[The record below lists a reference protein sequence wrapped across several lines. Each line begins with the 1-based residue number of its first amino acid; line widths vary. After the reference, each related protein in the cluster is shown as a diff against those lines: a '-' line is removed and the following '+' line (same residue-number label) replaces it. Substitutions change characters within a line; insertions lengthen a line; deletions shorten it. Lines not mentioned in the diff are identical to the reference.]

1 MKFQHVVLRRK
12 NADPVHSSAQQKKNA
27 GLKITFKGIPSEDI
41 SKTGNEKS
49 HNHVNTT
56 EASSDT
62 LYNICHI
69 WI

>member
-1 MKFQHVVLRRK
+1 MLFYVGRIRIPYIVCRNR
-12 NADPVHSSAQQKKNA
+12 KNA

-56 EASSDT
+56 EASSDA

-69 WI
+69 